1 MSKPIFQLGLTGAQG
16 TGKTTLAKNFSECT
30 GIRYFDADVRGILKR
45 NGFDCRASMS
55 PFERFKMQEV
65 IAKELFN
72 SYPDD
77 NFVTDRTPVD
87 VVSYALAYVPP
98 DLVEGS
104 ELENEISLALFDLIS
119 KARKTLAEKFS
130 HVVLVRSGFATNGKD
145 AERLD
150 RGSMS
155 LAYRL
160 KIESLME
167 GELFRFANFPSME
180 GIEWRCIPR
189 DMTDLRKRQKSLFGL
204 YEKSFDSFGY
214 TTDTAH

>member
-1 MSKPIFQLGLTGAQG
+1 MSKPSFQLGLTGAQG
-16 TGKTTLAKNFSECT
+16 TGKTTLAKNLSERT
-30 GIRYFDADVRGILKR
+30 GIRYFDADVRGIIKR
-45 NGFDCRASMS
+45 NGFDCRAVMS
-55 PFERFKMQEV
+55 PLECFKMQEV

-98 DLVEGS
+98 YLVEGS
-104 ELENEISLALFDLIS
+104 DLENEISCALIGLIS
-119 KARKTLAEKFS
+119 EARKALIKKFS
-130 HVVLVRSGFATNGKD
+130 HVVLVRGGFLTSGKD
-145 AERLD
+145 AKRVD

-167 GELFRFANFPSME
+167 GEFFRFANFTDMG
-180 GIEWRCIPR
+180 GIEWRCMPR
-189 DMTDLRKRQKSLFGL
+189 DLTDLNKRQDSLIGL
-204 YEKSFDSFGY
+204 YGKTFDSFGY
-214 TTDTAH
+214 ITDTAH